1 MELLPRKIDK
11 FFAGV
16 HDKNNFNGCVQ
27 IFHNGAVI
35 FNKSYGYSNREFG
48 IPNIPETSFM
58 IGSITKQ
65 MTAAAVLLLDE
76 YGKLSLDDKIDRYF
90 PKLSGAGSVSVR
102 ELLLHCAGIPRERVE
117 VNFISCSIQNRFKIL
132 ILE

>member
-1 MELLPRKIDK
+1 MRINNKKSLIEKKEILGTGFLFYMGMVFLLLYSCLLFSCCSAGEQGSFRYRGMIRKIDK

-65 MTAAAVLLLDE
+65 MTA
-76 YGKLSLDDKIDRYF
+76 
-90 PKLSGAGSVSVR
+90 
-102 ELLLHCAGIPRERVE
+102 
-117 VNFISCSIQNRFKIL
+117 
-132 ILE
+132 